1 MRQILP
7 LLLLVG
13 TSLPCHASCDFDQV
27 VGYTLVAKKTVV
39 GFIQD
44 DKRGDEFS
52 GCEFGR
58 ILVFDD
64 NTGIRCTGYN
74 YTYSYRP
81 DVCLCER
88 LPQHPGLPEN
98 EWFDVAPLR

>member
-1 MRQILP
+1 
-7 LLLLVG
+7 
-13 TSLPCHASCDFDQV
+13 
-27 VGYTLVAKKTVV
+27 VV

-44 DKRGDEFS
+44 DRRGDEFS

-64 NTGIRCTGYN
+64 NTGIRCTSYN

-81 DVCLCER
+81 DAYVFVNASHNIRVCI
-88 LPQHPGLPEN
+88 EN